1 MKTFKSIYLPDK
13 IKYNGETYKANA
25 AITSAMIANN
35 TSLKTIEGTL
45 KKEGRKM
52 VVVNVLSKNLKG
64 KIDLHGKPYKPQPHI
79 FTTELKEHNGG

>member
-1 MKTFKSIYLPDK
+1 MKTFNSVYLPDA
-13 IKYNGETYKANA
+13 IQYNGASYKANA

-35 TSLKTIEGTL
+35 TSLKIIENTL

-64 KIDLHGKPYKPQPHI
+64 KTDLHGKPYQPQKHI
-79 FTTELKEHNGG
+79 YTT